1 METPREASS
10 HDDSATD
17 GTLDPAPP
25 PATSSQSDLS
35 LAAARPGA
43 GLILS
48 DLKRFGPDASPAAM
62 GLDEAFGYCKRLAQ
76 SHYENFS
83 VTNHWIPRRLR
94 PHFHSV
100 YAYCRWSDDLADE
113 MDSTQTASAMLEWW
127 QDQLD
132 ACYCGR
138 ARHPVF
144 IALRHTI
151 SQFQIP
157 KSPFEDLLSAFI
169 QDQTVTRYP
178 TQHAVLD
185 YCRRSANPVGRLVL
199 YLANTHSDQNARWS
213 DAICSGLQIA
223 NFCQDV
229 AVDARRGRI
238 YWPLEFLDQAAI
250 EPADLLRGEFQP
262 QWQDALAT
270 WASTAVALLCEGA
283 PLVEQGPR
291 WFARS
296 VQLFARGGLT
306 ILDNLAA
313 HQFDV
318 WNQSITVRSSQ
329 KLKLVWD
336 ACLRARSTHWSRR
349 SLDFSAVQTSTPSP
363 SAAAVQERQL
373 A

>member
-1 METPREASS
+1 METPREACSR
-10 HDDSATD
+10 HDSAMD
-17 GTLDPAPP
+17 GPLDAAPLP
-25 PATSSQSDLS
+25 QVSLQRDIS

-43 GLILS
+43 GMILK
-48 DLKRFGPDASPAAM
+48 DLKRFGPNASPPEM
-62 GLDEAFGYCKRLAQ
+62 GLDEAFAYCKQLAQ
-76 SHYENFS
+76 SHYENFA
-83 VTNHWIPRRLR
+83 VTNQWIPRSLR

-113 MDSTQTASAMLEWW
+113 MGSTQTASAMLQWW
-127 QDQLD
+127 HDQLD

-138 ARHPVF
+138 AQHPVF
-144 IALRHTI
+144 VALRHTI

-157 KSPFEDLLSAFI
+157 KTPFEDLLSAFI

-185 YCRRSANPVGRLVL
+185 YCSRSANPVGRLVL
-199 YLANTHSDQNARWS
+199 YLANIHSEQTARWS
-213 DAICSGLQIA
+213 DSICSGLQIA

-238 YWPLEFLDQAAI
+238 YWPIEFLEQSGIDP
-250 EPADLLRGEFQP
+250 EELLRGESQP
-262 QWQDALAT
+262 HWQNALAT
-270 WASTAVALLCEGA
+270 WASTAVTLLCDGA

-306 ILDNLAA
+306 ILDNLAT

-336 ACLRARSTHWSRR
+336 AFLRARSTQWSRR
-349 SLDFSAVQTSTPSP
+349 PSRFTFATSSISPS
-363 SAAAVQERQL
+363 SAAAVHERQL